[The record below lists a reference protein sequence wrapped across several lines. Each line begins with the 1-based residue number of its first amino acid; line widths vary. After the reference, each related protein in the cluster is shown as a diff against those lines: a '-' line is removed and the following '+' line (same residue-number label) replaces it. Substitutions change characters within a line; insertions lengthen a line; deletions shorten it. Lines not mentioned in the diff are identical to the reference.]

1 MGQQGG
7 SRGPGNRDHEKEER
21 NAHGAA
27 AKIRDAR
34 PPPEE
39 PGRDQRH
46 ANQEN
51 RLNDEFPERCGLAR
65 EDEGDRGHEPEA
77 QHVQKGEGDQG
88 PSRVPFEDR
97 GDRHDGNRRRD
108 SCHENPTI
116 PNLGIRTQDRERED
130 EAAQD
135 HVAHPERDEEP
146 SELLPRRDSG
156 NRNLGQGERHPE
168 DEGHLRNLFRVCG
181 KAARGETDDEARSHH
196 RGEAAPWAEHGG
208 PRWTSAEKA
217 AASEAREAAPTIA
230 KTTATFC
237 GIVIRSSIQS
247 RRTRIATTG
256 YAVVRGT
263 TIAMGPRPMARKIVI
278 PAIPNKRSE
287 GSASRIP
294 TRSHEPR
301 SRSLGSAIAR

>member
-51 RLNDEFPERCGLAR
+51 LLHDESHERYGLTC
-65 EDEGDRGHEPEA
+65 ENESDRGHEPKA
-77 QHVQKGEGDQG
+77 KHVQKGEEDQG

-97 GDRHDGNRRRD
+97 SDRHDGNRRRD
-108 SCHENPTI
+108 SCHENPAV
-116 PNLGIRTQDRERED
+116 PDLGIRTQDRERKD
-130 EAAQD
+130 EAAQY
-135 HVAHPERDEEP
+135 HIAHPERDEEP
-146 SELLPRRDSG
+146 SELFPRRDSG

-168 DEGHLRNLFRVCG
+168 DEGDLRNLFRVRG

-196 RGEAAPWAEHGG
+196 LGEAAPWAEHGG
-208 PRWTSAEKA
+208 PRWASSEKA
-217 AASEAREAAPTIA
+217 AASEAREGGAHNREGDRDLLRHRHPL
-230 KTTATFC
+230 
-237 GIVIRSSIQS
+237 VHPEPSNEDRDDRIRSRQRHHDRDGTETDCEEYGDSSDAEQEK
-247 RRTRIATTG
+247 RRKRFADSD
-256 YAVVRGT
+256 
-263 TIAMGPRPMARKIVI
+263 
-278 PAIPNKRSE
+278 AIP
-287 GSASRIP
+287 
-294 TRSHEPR
+294 
-301 SRSLGSAIAR
+301 